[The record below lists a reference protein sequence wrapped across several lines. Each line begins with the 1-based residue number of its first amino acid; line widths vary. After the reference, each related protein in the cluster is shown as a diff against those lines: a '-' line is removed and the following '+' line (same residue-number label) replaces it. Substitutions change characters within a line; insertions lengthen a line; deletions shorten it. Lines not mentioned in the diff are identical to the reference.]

1 MMYTIDSLR
10 EKLANYHLYD
20 VAFEYFKQSDYHRD
34 FEVFISDSGKINLC
48 ILLKGV
54 VSVNYSS
61 NINDKLFTMDDRY
74 LKDAEP
80 KPSEFFYWGI
90 RSFILE
96 DWEITDS
103 SPDITT
109 LQKDFDFKLFKLTFN
124 INSCIISFIFNDL
137 EIKVDN
143 R

>member
-20 VAFEYFKQSDYHRD
+20 VAFEYFKQNDYHRD
-34 FEVFISDSGKINLC
+34 FEVFISDSGKMNLC

-54 VSVNYSS
+54 VSVNYLS

-74 LKDAEP
+74 LKEAEP
-80 KPSEFFYWGI
+80 NPSEFFYWGI
-90 RSFILE
+90 RGFILE

-124 INSCIISFIFNDL
+124 VNSCNISFIFNDL
-137 EIKVDN
+137 EIKELS
-143 R
+143 